1 MVNILNFFVPKEEKF
16 FDMMKE
22 QADNILHGAEKFN
35 NFIKDFNQLNPSQKE
50 ERIKELKDIEHKGD
64 EITHYIIDTLNKTFL
79 TPIDREDIH
88 QTIVKMDDVL
98 DLIYETSKKF
108 ELYGIN
114 KVDNYILEFSNIIL
128 KCMQEIHNV
137 ILSLKGAKNIKEFC
151 IKLHTL
157 ENQADEIHDTAM
169 SKLFNNGMKEIEII
183 KFKDIYDFLEE
194 IVDTAEDLANVIE
207 GIVVKHA

>member
-1 MVNILNFFVPKEEKF
+1 
-16 FDMMKE
+16 
-22 QADNILHGAEKFN
+22 
-35 NFIKDFNQLNPSQKE
+35 
-50 ERIKELKDIEHKGD
+50 
-64 EITHYIIDTLNKTFL
+64 
-79 TPIDREDIH
+79 
-88 QTIVKMDDVL
+88 
-98 DLIYETSKKF
+98 
-108 ELYGIN
+108 
-114 KVDNYILEFSNIIL
+114 
-128 KCMQEIHNV
+128 MQEIHNV